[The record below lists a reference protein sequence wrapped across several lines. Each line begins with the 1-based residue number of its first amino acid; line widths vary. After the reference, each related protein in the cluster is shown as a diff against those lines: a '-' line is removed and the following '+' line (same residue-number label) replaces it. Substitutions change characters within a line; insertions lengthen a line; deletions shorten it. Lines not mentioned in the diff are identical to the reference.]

1 MPPPGD
7 LRSPRGWTEG
17 RASGLPVPSKPAA
30 PPVSYEVACKG
41 WSPANPGVSSP
52 DDSHRRSIVA
62 DDKNE
67 ESVQPEAEVDGVE
80 VEVEV
85 EEVKEDAEE
94 GSEETREEYS
104 VCGEDLLTRVKEL
117 VREGNIRRIT
127 IRSDEGNTL
136 IEIPL
141 AIGVVGAMLLPVW
154 AAVGAIAALV
164 TNCTIAVERRE
175 D

>member
-1 MPPPGD
+1 MTD
-7 LRSPRGWTEG
+7 
-17 RASGLPVPSKPAA
+17 
-30 PPVSYEVACKG
+30 
-41 WSPANPGVSSP
+41 
-52 DDSHRRSIVA
+52 
-62 DDKNE
+62 
-67 ESVQPEAEVDGVE
+67 ESTGNGEKAEAEVDGVE

-85 EEVKEDAEE
+85 EAPEE
-94 GSEETREEYS
+94 EAGEKEEYT
-104 VCGEDLLTRVKEL
+104 VCGEDLLSRVKQL

-127 IRSDEGNTL
+127 IRSEEGNTL

-141 AIGVVGAMLLPVW
+141 AIGVVGVMLLPVW